1 MLPMVRVFLSGP
13 MGAGKSTVAGA
24 LADRLGTTSIDLDER
39 VEALADKT
47 IPQIFAEQGER
58 GFRALEKRALAEL
71 PADIGVVALGGG
83 TVVDDDTRQSLLRT
97 GILVTL
103 TASPATLA
111 TRVGAGTRRPLLG
124 ADPKTDLEQIIEARA
139 SAYAEAHAV
148 IDTEAF
154 DLDRIADEVVAVRDR
169 APIVV
174 PLGLR
179 TYRVEVGRGVRHR
192 VGARAA
198 EHASGDAILVFDGD
212 EDRPWPEEAIGDLT
226 AAGKPPIEVCL
237 PGDEASKNI
246 ASIEKIWD
254 TALDAEVDRRSI
266 VIGVGGGVI
275 GDLAAFAA
283 STLLRGVALGQVPTT
298 LLSMVDSSVGGK
310 TGFNRPRGKNLVGTF
325 YQPKFVLCDV
335 ETLSTLPTEERIS
348 GLAEVVK
355 SAWLDSEES
364 VAMLERDADALLEG
378 DLDATIRAVRMSVM
392 LKSRIVHEDELEA
405 GRRMLLNLGHTVC
418 HGLEAASDYQG
429 LRHGEG
435 VALGMIAAMRV
446 AGKLRGGRPEETER
460 LSELLRRL
468 GLPIDLDRRL
478 DERALGF
485 IGSDKKRRGTQI
497 YFVIPRLPGQTEI
510 ALLGLEEV
518 RHALRQG

>member
-1 MLPMVRVFLSGP
+1 

-24 LADRLGTTSIDLDER
+24 VADQLGTRAIDLDER
-39 VEALADKT
+39 VEELAEKT
-47 IPQIFAEQGER
+47 IPEVFAEGGENA
-58 GFRALEKRALAEL
+58 FRTLERRALAEL
-71 PADIGVVALGGG
+71 PADTGVVALGGG
-83 TVVDDDTRQSLLRT
+83 TVVDNATRQSLLST
-97 GILVTL
+97 GIVVTL

-111 TRVGAGTRRPLLG
+111 ERVGAATNRPLLG
-124 ADPKTDLEQIIEARA
+124 SDPLPDLERIIEARA
-139 SAYAEAHAV
+139 PAYAEAHAV

-154 DLDRIADEVVAVRDR
+154 DPNAIAAEVVAVRNR

-192 VGARAA
+192 VGIYAA
-198 EHASGDAILVFDGD
+198 EHAAGDAVLVFDGD
-212 EDRPWPEEAIGDLT
+212 EDRPWPEDAVQDLT
-226 AAGKPPIEVCL
+226 AVGKPPIEVRL
-237 PGDEASKNI
+237 PGDEASKSI
-246 ASIEKIWD
+246 ASVEKIWD
-254 TALDAEVDRRSI
+254 TALEREVDRRAI

-275 GDLAAFAA
+275 GDLTGFAA

-310 TGFNRPRGKNLVGTF
+310 TGFNRARGKNLVGTF
-325 YQPKFVLCDV
+325 CQPKFVLCDV
-335 ETLSTLPTEERIS
+335 DTLSTLSTEERIS
-348 GLAEVVK
+348 GFAEAVK

-378 DLDATIRAVRMSVM
+378 DPDATIRAVRMSVT
-392 LKSRIVHEDELEA
+392 LKSRVVHEDEREA

-418 HGLEAASDYQG
+418 HGLEAASDYRG

-446 AGKLRGGRPEETER
+446 AGKLGGGRVEEAER
-460 LSELLRRL
+460 LTELLRRL

-478 DERALGF
+478 DERVLGF
-485 IGSDKKRRGTQI
+485 IGSDKKRRGSQI
-497 YFVIPRLPGQTEI
+497 HFVIPGLPGQTAIE
-510 ALLGLEEV
+510 LLGLDEV
-518 RHALRQG
+518 RGALREG